1 MRKDSIVSRVVRATV
16 LVAVF
21 SALALAAVAAVTAG
35 ILWQSSERKFLSDTA
50 SAVRTAAER
59 EASEEGTPLEVAVP
73 EALKDLGTVG
83 CQVEVWKET
92 RLIVMKPPGRPL
104 GPLPASPAAAPA
116 GWLVHVQDLGE
127 GVRLIV
133 AHPREHAVR
142 SLRVFGFSLLLSLPV
157 CLIVALV
164 TGGYVARRATR
175 PLVEFTEHL
184 GRIPGLRQAELP
196 ALADGPR
203 EIHEMEISFRD
214 LLDRLS
220 QSVTRELEFA
230 GNASHEL
237 RTPLTRIRLHA
248 ERALTGTGGTSRLEL
263 EEQIKEID
271 RMVRLVDSLLV
282 LARDTVLR
290 IPHGEDVN
298 LADVLREGVR
308 LAFAEGV
315 RPDPEAPDEAIVRG
329 DEELLRIAV
338 DNLLDN
344 ASKFTPTDRCVG
356 ISLGESGHTV
366 RLAVTQPGV
375 RLTERER
382 VFERFFRSEEAR
394 AAYPGHGLGLSLA
407 RHIAR
412 LHGGD
417 VTCEDNSAGE
427 LTFVLTLPAWQQGG
441 S

>member
-1 MRKDSIVSRVVRATV
+1 MRTDSIVSRVVSATV

-21 SALALAAVAAVTAG
+21 SAFALAAGAAVTAG
-35 ILWQSSERKFLSDTA
+35 ILWRSSEKKFLADTA
-50 SAVRTAAER
+50 SAVRKAIEQ
-59 EASEEGTPLEVAVP
+59 EASEEGQAFEEAAP
-73 EALKDLGTVG
+73 EALKDLATVG
-83 CQVEVWKET
+83 CQVEVWKGS
-92 RLIVMKPPGRPL
+92 RLIVMSPL
-104 GPLPASPAAAPA
+104 GRQFGPLRVSPPATPLE
-116 GWLVHVQDLGE
+116 WLMHNQDLPE

-133 AHPREHAVR
+133 ALPREHAMR
-142 SLRVFGFSLLLSLPV
+142 SLRVFGLSLLLSLPA
-157 CLIVALV
+157 CLLLALAI
-164 TGGYVARRATR
+164 GGYVARRATR
-175 PLVEFTEHL
+175 PLVAFTDRI
-184 GRIPGLRQAELP
+184 GRIRGLRQAQLP
-196 ALADGPR
+196 ALADPPR
-203 EIHEMEISFRD
+203 EIRQMEISFRD
-214 LLDRLS
+214 LLERLS

-230 GNASHEL
+230 ANASHEL

-248 ERALTGTGGTSRLEL
+248 ERALSGTGGASRLEL

-282 LARDTVLR
+282 LARDTELR

-308 LAFAEGV
+308 QAFAQGV
-315 RPDPEAPDEAIVRG
+315 QPSLEAPDEAIVRG
-329 DEELLRIAV
+329 DEDLLRIAV
-338 DNLLDN
+338 ENLLDN
-344 ASKFTPTDRCVG
+344 ARKFTPADRCVG
-356 ISLGESGHTV
+356 ISLRESDNRV
-366 RLAVTQPGV
+366 RLAMAHPGV
-375 RLTERER
+375 SLTERER

-427 LTFVLTLPAWQQGG
+427 VMFVLTLPAWQPSG